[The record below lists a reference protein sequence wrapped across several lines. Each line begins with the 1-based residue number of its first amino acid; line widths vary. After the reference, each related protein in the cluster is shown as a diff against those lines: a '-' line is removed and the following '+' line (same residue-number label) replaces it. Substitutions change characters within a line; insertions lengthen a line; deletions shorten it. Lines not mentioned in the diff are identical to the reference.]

1 MLVLLYFYMIFSG
14 AVTISFYIEDNV
26 KWYWAI
32 LFGGISGWL
41 FFPIILGSALCK
53 IILKNNP

>member
-1 MLVLLYFYMIFSG
+1 MLKFVVFYIIFSG
-14 AVTISFYIEDNV
+14 IVTISFYAEDDV

-32 LFGGISGWL
+32 LFGTISGCI

-53 IILKNNP
+53 IISHK